1 MAQTNHYSYGR
12 AWESVG
18 YTTNGEADDWGWASE
33 GIPSWTVEVG
43 TSKDSFWPA
52 PSRIGT
58 IAQENVWAAR
68 TLAWAAGPQLQLDSV
83 SVRPVDASGKNVE
96 VSLVWQNNG
105 LEDFSAGHTICVP
118 AVGGGMKAKASA
130 GWTLPPAKDKLCHSL
145 QALPKRT
152 SHALPP
158 LTVTVDGAA
167 TSHLEFVFAV
177 ELQASPKFAWTMVLR
192 VRNEAR
198 TYKECDELC
207 ICPSDEA
214 LAMEYSHECRA
225 RVPEGSNCRTA
236 KEAHTGSNWASGA
249 HTRATLTPCRRR
261 LTRSPVR
268 AGVIDEFFH
277 WTPTLYASGGRCSVG
292 TKHREALIGVYGTC
306 GRFGGQEALAFAN
319 SERGYAEVTFP
330 CTAGHTYYLF
340 WNAEYLPGRFSF
352 NVGEACSASSCHRAH
367 RKRSRLMFLRRR
379 R

>member
-1 MAQTNHYSYGR
+1 MADGGFKLNLSSLREPLDDEDAGGGAEVQLDVAGIMASPRAQT
-12 AWESVG
+12 
-18 YTTNGEADDWGWASE
+18 EAVLAT
-33 GIPSWTVEVG
+33 PPTAQR
-43 TSKDSFWPA
+43 PA
-52 PSRIGT
+52 
-58 IAQENVWAAR
+58 
-68 TLAWAAGPQLQLDSV
+68 
-83 SVRPVDASGKNVE
+83 DASGKNVE

-118 AVGGGMKAKASA
+118 AVGGGMKAQASA

-158 LTVTVDGAA
+158 LTVTVDGAS

-192 VRNEAR
+192 VRNEAL

-236 KEAHTGSNWASGA
+236 KEAHTGSNWASSA
-249 HTRATLTPCRRR
+249 PPPPPPA
-261 LTRSPVR
+261 
-268 AGVIDEFFH
+268 AAAA
-277 WTPTLYASGGRCSVG
+277 AS
-292 TKHREALIGVYGTC
+292 A
-306 GRFGGQEALAFAN
+306 
-319 SERGYAEVTFP
+319 
-330 CTAGHTYYLF
+330 
-340 WNAEYLPGRFSF
+340 LPGRLPC
-352 NVGEACSASSCHRAH
+352 AQA
-367 RKRSRLMFLRRR
+367 
-379 R
+379 